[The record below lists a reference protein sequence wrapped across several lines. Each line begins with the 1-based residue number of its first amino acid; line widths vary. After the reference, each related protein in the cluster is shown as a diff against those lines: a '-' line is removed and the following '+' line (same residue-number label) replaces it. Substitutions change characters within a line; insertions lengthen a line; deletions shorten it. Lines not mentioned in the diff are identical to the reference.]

1 MTTYEAFT
9 PSGKRIQFE
18 SNKEI
23 TAVAIIT
30 DADKSEKIVSKTSTK
45 QWLPSFDA
53 WCRRMENEWFSY
65 DVVCHNVRKVADAN
79 AFIAAIQEASIE
91 LAKLTDETDLAIEKC
106 KFIKQTLNKLE
117 IEMLARRS

>member
-9 PSGKRIQFE
+9 PSGKKIQFE

-65 DVVCHNVRKVADAN
+65 GVVCHNVRKVADAN
-79 AFIAAIQEASIE
+79 AFIAAIQEGSIE
-91 LAKLTDETDLAIEKC
+91 LAKLIDSPEQAMQQLKSIESAM
-106 KFIKQTLNKLE
+106 NKLKNE
-117 IEMLARRS
+117 LWARMA